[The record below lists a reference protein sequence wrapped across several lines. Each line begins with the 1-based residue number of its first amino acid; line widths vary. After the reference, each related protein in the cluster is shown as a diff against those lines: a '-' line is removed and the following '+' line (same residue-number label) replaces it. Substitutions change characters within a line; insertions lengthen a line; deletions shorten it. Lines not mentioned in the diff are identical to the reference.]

1 MGRSGTRT
9 HGHARPDTASP
20 PRLASPQAGGGTR
33 RCAAASHPTALSTG
47 EGEFERVSPS
57 RRVGRSGTGTHWHAR
72 PDTASPTAPRIAASR
87 RWDSPLRGCVPPYGA
102 SRRLTRVSISVTAV
116 RFAATAVNAIPTAVG
131 RAPTPVISMLTAVRS
146 YLTRVDSAATAV
158 ARVPTAAGALPT
170 RVTGAV
176 AVVTFILIRP
186 GISPNVVSSV
196 ATAGGPMPSGL
207 RHAPVPDAKRA
218 AEAALSV
225 TVSRSPLSA

>member
-1 MGRSGTRT
+1 MLPSRRMGRSGTRT

-33 RCAAASHPTALSTG
+33 RCAAASHPTARRADTRALKPVCITRST
-47 EGEFERVSPS
+47 RAVTWTPTPVTVAVAAVSCS
-57 RRVGRSGTGTHWHAR
+57 
-72 PDTASPTAPRIAASR
+72 
-87 RWDSPLRGCVPPYGA
+87 
-102 SRRLTRVSISVTAV
+102 LTRVSISVTAV

-176 AVVTFILIRP
+176 AVVSFILIRP
-186 GISPNVVSSV
+186 GSPNVVSSV